1 MGAPGAGGAA
11 GAGGRAELDRGGFA
25 REVRLLGLRVP
36 ARSTLPLHR
45 ELARRG
51 LLLALPRVKAVLPD
65 ERPDR
70 RVLLLHEKL
79 GGAAPPAA
87 ALPAELGA
95 FLAEAPALVQDWH
108 QAAGQKKRKRKAE
121 EARGSGDEGAAG
133 PGGPGSGTRT
143 GTGPEEGAVAHAGGG
158 RAAGEPAEPGPMEVL
173 SQSICL
179 DYDYFSAEEI
189 LRQVLPDG
197 TDVPSSFETIG
208 HVAHLNLRDEQ
219 LPFKHV
225 IGQVLLDKNS
235 PKIRTV
241 VNKVGSIE
249 NEFRVLPME
258 VLAGE
263 EGMETEVRQ
272 HGLRFRLDFSKVYW
286 NSRLET
292 EHKRLVES
300 FKPSDV
306 VCDMMAG
313 IGPFAV
319 PAALAGHVV
328 WANDLNP
335 SCAHYLEMNGQINKA
350 SRLHAFCM
358 DGRAFLRELVAG
370 SQSSQH
376 GASAGLP
383 ETGVLIDRVI
393 MNLPATALEFLDAFW
408 GAFSS
413 RKTEW
418 ADHPLPLV
426 HCYCFAQTAEGDG
439 DVLARAAKFL
449 GVSPSVLQDHHES
462 SVREVRDVAPNKR
475 MKCVTFR
482 VPREVAFAKGP
493 HPRA

>member
-11 GAGGRAELDRGGFA
+11 GAGGGAGLDRGGFA
-25 REVRLLGLRVP
+25 RELRLLGLRVP

-51 LLLALPRVKAVLPD
+51 LLLARPRVKAVLPD
-65 ERPDR
+65 AQRPDR

-87 ALPAELGA
+87 GLPAELGA
-95 FLAEAPALVQDWH
+95 FLDEAPALVADW
-108 QAAGQKKRKRKAE
+108 QRRAPGQKKRKRQAE
-121 EARGSGDEGAAG
+121 QAAAGRVEGLDGGQGGEAARGGGGGGAGSLEPQPGAGAA
-133 PGGPGSGTRT
+133 
-143 GTGPEEGAVAHAGGG
+143 
-158 RAAGEPAEPGPMEVL
+158 PASMEVV
-173 SQSICL
+173 SQSLVL
-179 DYDYFSAEEI
+179 DYDYFTFDEI
-189 LRQVLPDG
+189 LREILPDG

-208 HVAHLNLRDEQ
+208 HVAHLNLRDEH

-272 HGLRFRLDFSKVYW
+272 HGLRFRMDFSKVYW

-292 EHKRLVES
+292 EHKRLVDS
-300 FKPSDV
+300 FAPSDV
-306 VCDMMAG
+306 VCDAMAG

-319 PAALAGHVV
+319 PAALAGHEV

-335 SCAHYLEMNGQINKA
+335 SCAHYLALNAKLNKA
-350 SRLHAFCM
+350 SQLHPSCL
-358 DGRAFLRELVAG
+358 DGRSFLRD
-370 SQSSQH
+370 
-376 GASAGLP
+376 
-383 ETGVLIDRVI
+383 LI
-393 MNLPATALEFLDAFW
+393 
-408 GAFSS
+408 G
-413 RKTEW
+413 
-418 ADHPLPLV
+418 
-426 HCYCFAQTAEGDG
+426 G
-439 DVLARAAKFL
+439 
-449 GVSPSVLQDHHES
+449 
-462 SVREVRDVAPNKR
+462 
-475 MKCVTFR
+475 
-482 VPREVAFAKGP
+482 
-493 HPRA
+493 

>member
-1 MGAPGAGGAA
+1 MGGAGGAGGAA
-11 GAGGRAELDRGGFA
+11 GAGGRAELDRAGFV
-25 REVRLLGLRVP
+25 RELKLLGLRVP

-108 QAAGQKKRKRKAE
+108 QAAGQKKRKRKAG
-121 EARGSGDEGAAG
+121 EAGGDEGAAG
-133 PGGPGSGTRT
+133 PGELGPGT
-143 GTGPEEGAVAHAGGG
+143 GTGEGAGARAGGG
-158 RAAGEPAEPGPMEVL
+158 RPAGEPTEPGPVEVL

-300 FKPSDV
+300 FEPSDV

-319 PAALAGHVV
+319 PAALAGHAV

-335 SCAHYLEMNGQINKA
+335 SCAHYLEMNGRINKA
-350 SRLHAFCM
+350 TQLRAFCM
-358 DGRAFLRELVAG
+358 DGRVFLRELVAG
-370 SQSSQH
+370 APSSQLP
-376 GASAGLP
+376 ASAGLL
-383 ETGVLIDRVI
+383 EGGVLIDRVI
-393 MNLPATALEFLDAFW
+393 MNLPATALEFLDALW

-413 RKTEW
+413 RKSEW
-418 ADHPLPLV
+418 VDRPLPLV
-426 HCYCFAQTAEGDG
+426 HCYCFAQTAEGDEG
-439 DVLARAAKFL
+439 VLARAAKYL
-449 GVSPSVLQDHHES
+449 RVDPSVLQDHHES

-482 VPREVAFAKGP
+482 VPREVAFADGP
-493 HPRA
+493 HPQA